1 MDKTILKR
9 NEESIFNKIK
19 NFIGRDVKSKNES
32 KKLIVVIRFL
42 LILIMVYFSI
52 NGFIKMFYL
61 IFLLMLFDKCIH

>member
-52 NGFIKMFYL
+52 NGLFYIPKL
-61 IFLLMLFDKCIH
+61 DFKKFLYIFFS